1 MIKMNSETKSNLF
14 ITVLWIVTLIINIFN
29 AGDVKNVLLFV
40 LASNCIQSLLK
51 FFEGVAYEE

>member
-14 ITVLWIVTLIINIFN
+14 IAVLWIVTLIINIFN
-29 AGDVKNVLLFV
+29 TGDVQNVLLFV

-51 FFEGVAYEE
+51 FFKGVVYE